1 MFEQCRNHVSFV
13 TVDEDHIDQRIDNFL
28 FRELKGVPK
37 SRIYKLIRIG
47 EIRVNKKRI
56 RPNTKLL
63 AGDIIRIAPI
73 RTAHREAHAHNWDN
87 RTHSIKLSI
96 LHEDDDL
103 IVLDKKSGLATHG
116 GSGISQGAIE
126 LLRQDR
132 PKSKFLEL
140 VHRLDKDTSGCLMIA
155 KKRSVLLAL
164 QRAMI
169 TNNISKTYELLV
181 KERWPVSQKKI
192 SASLLKNQLK
202 SGQRVVVVDPKG
214 KHSVTN
220 FQILRLFKTSTLL
233 QALIVTGRTHQIR
246 VHCQSA
252 GQPIA
257 GDQRYGDKEYNSQ
270 LRPLGLRRLF
280 LHASSLSFNHPIT
293 GEFFTVKAPLPTT
306 LQKVLD
312 RL

>member
-47 EIRVNKKRI
+47 EIRVNKRRI
-56 RPNTKLL
+56 RPSTKLL
-63 AGDIIRIAPI
+63 AGDVVRIAPI
-73 RTAHREAHAHNWDN
+73 RTANREAHPQNTDN
-87 RTHSIKLSI
+87 RTNLTKLSI

-103 IVLDKKSGLATHG
+103 IVLNKKSGLATHG

-126 LLRQDR
+126 LIRQDR

-140 VHRLDKDTSGCLMIA
+140 AHRLDKDTSGCLMIA

-164 QRAMI
+164 QKAMI
-169 TNNISKTYELLV
+169 TKSISKTYELLV
-181 KERWPVSQKKI
+181 KERWPASRKRI
-192 SASLLKNQLK
+192 SAPLLKNQLK

-214 KHSVTN
+214 KHSVTD
-220 FQILRLFKTSTLL
+220 FQILRLFNSNTLL
-233 QALIVTGRTHQIR
+233 KAFIVTGRTHQIR
-246 VHCQSA
+246 VHCQSVR
-252 GQPIA
+252 QPIA
-257 GDQRYGDKEYNSQ
+257 GDQRYGDKEYNAQ
-270 LRPLGLRRLF
+270 LRLLGLRRLF

-293 GEFFTVKAPLPTT
+293 GKFLTVKAPLPRT

>member
-1 MFEQCRNHVSFV
+1 M
-13 TVDEDHIDQRIDNFL
+13 
-28 FRELKGVPK
+28 
-37 SRIYKLIRIG
+37 IRSG

-73 RTAHREAHAHNWDN
+73 RTAYREAHAHNWDN

-155 KKRSVLLAL
+155 KKRSVLLTL

-169 TNNISKTYELLV
+169 AKNISKTYELLV
-181 KERWPVSQKKI
+181 KERWPTSRKRI
-192 SASLLKNQLK
+192 SAPVLKNQLK

-214 KHSVTN
+214 KHSVTD
-220 FQILRLFKTSTLL
+220 FQILRLFKTNTLL
-233 QALIVTGRTHQIR
+233 KASIVTGRPHQIR
-246 VHCQSA
+246 VHCQSV

-257 GDQRYGDKEYNSQ
+257 GDQR
-270 LRPLGLRRLF
+270 
-280 LHASSLSFNHPIT
+280 
-293 GEFFTVKAPLPTT
+293 
-306 LQKVLD
+306 
-312 RL
+312 

>member
-63 AGDIIRIAPI
+63 VGDIVRIAPI
-73 RTAHREAHAHNWDN
+73 RTAYREAHPQNRDN
-87 RTHSIKLSI
+87 RTNLTKLSI
-96 LHEDDDL
+96 LHEDDDF

-116 GSGISQGAIE
+116 GSGISQGVIE

-155 KKRSVLLAL
+155 KKRSVLLTL

-169 TNNISKTYELLV
+169 TKNISKTYELLV
-181 KERWPVSQKKI
+181 KERWPTSRKRI
-192 SASLLKNQLK
+192 SAPVLKNQLK

-214 KHSVTN
+214 KHSVTD
-220 FQILRLFKTSTLL
+220 FQILRLFKTNTLL
-233 QALIVTGRTHQIR
+233 KASIVTGRTHQIR
-246 VHCQSA
+246 VHCQSV

-257 GDQRYGDKEYNSQ
+257 GDQRYGDKEYNAK
-270 LRPLGLRRLF
+270 LRLLGLRRLF

-293 GEFFTVKAPLPTT
+293 GEYFTVKAPLPRT
-306 LQKVLD
+306 LQKVLN

>member
-63 AGDIIRIAPI
+63 VGDIVRIAPI
-73 RTAHREAHAHNWDN
+73 RTAYREAHPQNRDN
-87 RTHSIKLSI
+87 RTNLTKLSI
-96 LHEDDDL
+96 LHEDDDF

-126 LLRQDR
+126 LIRQDR

-155 KKRSVLLAL
+155 KKRSVLLTL

-169 TNNISKTYELLV
+169 AKNISKTYELLV
-181 KERWPVSQKKI
+181 KERWPTSRKRR
-192 SASLLKNQLK
+192 SAPGLKNQM
-202 SGQRVVVVDPKG
+202 
-214 KHSVTN
+214 
-220 FQILRLFKTSTLL
+220 
-233 QALIVTGRTHQIR
+233 
-246 VHCQSA
+246 
-252 GQPIA
+252 
-257 GDQRYGDKEYNSQ
+257 
-270 LRPLGLRRLF
+270 
-280 LHASSLSFNHPIT
+280 
-293 GEFFTVKAPLPTT
+293 
-306 LQKVLD
+306 
-312 RL
+312 

>member
-63 AGDIIRIAPI
+63 VGDIVRIAPI
-73 RTAHREAHAHNWDN
+73 RTAYREAHPQNRDN
-87 RTHSIKLSI
+87 RTNLTKLSI
-96 LHEDDDL
+96 LHEDDDF

-116 GSGISQGAIE
+116 GSGISQVAIE
-126 LLRQDR
+126 LIRQDR

-155 KKRSVLLAL
+155 KKRSVLLTL

-169 TNNISKTYELLV
+169 AKNISKTYELLV
-181 KERWPVSQKKI
+181 KERWPTSRKRI
-192 SASLLKNQLK
+192 SAPVLKNQLK

-214 KHSVTN
+214 KHSVTD
-220 FQILRLFKTSTLL
+220 FQILRLFKTNTLL
-233 QALIVTGRTHQIR
+233 KASIVTGRTHQIR

-270 LRPLGLRRLF
+270 LRLLGLRRLF

-293 GEFFTVKAPLPTT
+293 GEFFTVKAPLPRT

>member
-63 AGDIIRIAPI
+63 VGDIVRIAPI
-73 RTAHREAHAHNWDN
+73 RTAYREAHPQNRDN
-87 RTHSIKLSI
+87 RTNLTKLSI
-96 LHEDDDL
+96 LHEDDDF

-126 LLRQDR
+126 LIRQDR

-164 QRAMI
+164 QKAMI
-169 TNNISKTYELLV
+169 TKSISKTYELLV
-181 KERWPVSQKKI
+181 KERWPASRKRI
-192 SASLLKNQLK
+192 SAPLLKNQLK

-214 KHSVTN
+214 KHSVTD
-220 FQILRLFKTSTLL
+220 FQILRLFKTNTLL
-233 QALIVTGRTHQIR
+233 KASIVTGRTHQIR
-246 VHCQSA
+246 VHCQSV

-257 GDQRYGDKEYNSQ
+257 GDQRYGDKEYNAQ
-270 LRPLGLRRLF
+270 LRLLGLRRLF

-293 GEFFTVKAPLPTT
+293 GEFFTVKAPLPRT
-306 LQKVLD
+306 LQKVLN